1 MTTKKSKPAS
11 LTSSLLARKGEAEP
25 AAAPYSIPE
34 TGRQRPAES
43 MAGKGNGNGGD
54 LGRSL
59 SGMSRATAATPEP
72 KSAAPEDSVHPA
84 AIRPVETPVA
94 RVVPPAPPPV
104 APLRAAGPEPVA
116 DEDLDE
122 EPEADH
128 LRIAE
133 SSAAKPVA
141 EAASASAERTADERP
156 VAANN
161 GSPKG
166 DGGGGAGSDGG
177 EAEQEAARD
186 ARLLRFVY
194 IMAAL
199 TGIVAIVLYAGG
211 WLREGP
217 KQRAAEETVA
227 SAPASNA
234 SPKETQTSTAPEA
247 GGSSAPQAPGETQ
260 AIPPAPPVVPP
271 STAETK
277 PGAPEAPV
285 TTGGPAKPQPDALPP
300 MPSNAAPDAAAAT
313 PALPPAAAVP
323 TIPAPS
329 GTQSGPAEAKG
340 PANAQPGAPGGHV
353 GTAPAKSADAGPTS
367 PKAAGAGEPAAKQQV
382 RDVPN
387 LRVLAPA
394 LVKPEPAES
403 APPPKA
409 AVPEPGNIP
418 VLTVPKA
425 QTAAVPKSAPV
436 KPPKAAV
443 GGGDFLIQLA
453 SVTSEKLA
461 EREWARLQ
469 KVFPDVL
476 GGRKLTIEKK
486 EIAGRGTFYRV
497 QTGGYATVDE
507 ARAICNGLKQKK
519 QACLP
524 VNR

>member
-1 MTTKKSKPAS
+1 
-11 LTSSLLARKGEAEP
+11 
-25 AAAPYSIPE
+25 
-34 TGRQRPAES
+34 

-54 LGRSL
+54 LGHSL
-59 SGMSRATAATPEP
+59 TGMPRTPAATPES
-72 KSAAPEDSVHPA
+72 KAAASDDSVHPA

-94 RVVPPAPPPV
+94 RVVPPAPPHTGPV
-104 APLRAAGPEPVA
+104 LVTDEGTGEESDAEDVQVTESSVAKPAAEPASPPAERAAVE
-116 DEDLDE
+116 
-122 EPEADH
+122 
-128 LRIAE
+128 
-133 SSAAKPVA
+133 K
-141 EAASASAERTADERP
+141 P

-177 EAEQEAARD
+177 EKEQEAARD

-227 SAPASNA
+227 SAPATSG
-234 SPKETQTSTAPEA
+234 SPAETQTGTAPGA
-247 GGSSAPQAPGETQ
+247 DKPSAPQAAGETQ

-271 STAETK
+271 STTETK
-277 PGAPEAPV
+277 PSAPETPV

-300 MPSNAAPDAAAAT
+300 MPSNAAPDAA
-313 PALPPAAAVP
+313 PASPPAVAVP
-323 TIPAPS
+323 TIPTPS
-329 GTQSGPAEAKG
+329 GTPSGPAEAKG
-340 PANAQPGAPGGHV
+340 PANAQPGAP
-353 GTAPAKSADAGPTS
+353 AKPSDAGPAS
-367 PKAAGAGEPAAKQQV
+367 PKAVGSDEPAAKQV

-409 AVPEPGNIP
+409 AVPEPGSVP
-418 VLTVPKA
+418 VLTVPKTH
-425 QTAAVPKSAPV
+425 TAAVPKSAPA
-436 KPPKAAV
+436 KSPKAAAGD
-443 GGGDFLIQLA
+443 GGFLIQLA

-461 EREWARLQ
+461 EREWTRLQ
-469 KVFPDVL
+469 KAFPDVL
-476 GGRKLTIEKK
+476 GGRKLTVEKK

-497 QTGGYATVDE
+497 QSGGYATLDE
-507 ARAICNGLKQKK
+507 ARAVCNGLKQKK
-519 QACLP
+519 QACFP